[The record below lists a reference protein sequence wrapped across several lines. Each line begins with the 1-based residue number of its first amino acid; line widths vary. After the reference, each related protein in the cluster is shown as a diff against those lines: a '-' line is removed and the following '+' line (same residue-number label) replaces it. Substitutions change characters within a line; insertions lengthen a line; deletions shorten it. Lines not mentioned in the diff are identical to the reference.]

1 MIWCW
6 QGETNKELKSEGTY
20 RNHLTQTPHFT
31 EEGTGRLAVFTVGL
45 PGLCSEARP
54 CLPTA
59 GPLLRQS
66 SNGAQWL
73 SHVPLSVTPCSLPG
87 YPVHGLSQARILER
101 VAISFSKEAI
111 VHNHNPKLLTPSPL
125 FSTISL
131 PLRGESL
138 TWALCIEFRNLDN
151 YCSFTY
157 FFFGWGLQLSTKGP
171 GKQNRLKM
179 TTWIWWKAERKQRH
193 RHRHTHTQTHTH
205 TVLLPLEPCTCYSSA

>member
-31 EEGTGRLAVFTVGL
+31 EEGIGRLAVFTVGL

-54 CLPTA
+54 CLPAA

-111 VHNHNPKLLTPSPL
+111 VHNHNPELLTPSPL
-125 FSTISL
+125 FSTISS

-157 FFFGWGLQLSTKGP
+157 IFFG
-171 GKQNRLKM
+171 
-179 TTWIWWKAERKQRH
+179 
-193 RHRHTHTQTHTH
+193 
-205 TVLLPLEPCTCYSSA
+205 